1 MERELKLE
9 LVEGKVDQLR
19 SLPLL
24 KSLRTERPHSEHLV
38 STYFDTP
45 DLYLHCHHVSL
56 RVRKTGNHHV
66 QTLKTQGSTR
76 AGLYERDEFEA
87 PIEGE
92 APDLDVLRSVVPK
105 GSVVGKLIGDGQLVG
120 RLVPVFTTNVQRTVS
135 LLRLPQGDEVEL
147 ALDDGTV
154 QADNANAAF
163 QEVEMEIKAGDPG
176 HLYDLALG
184 LLDAVPL
191 RISRRSKG
199 ERGYALIASEQLE
212 VVRAQPLE
220 LNKRDTVERAFQCI
234 AQNCMEQIQ
243 GNERNVIS
251 GEDPSSVHQMRVGL
265 RRLRSAMD
273 LMGAAVVCPTFLQ
286 EELKWIAGELG
297 VARDWEVLATS
308 TLSDAFSGEPEEVDA
323 EAVKQA
329 ASEIAREKHQR
340 AAQAVDSVRYTRL
353 IIELSRWLEQA
364 GWRQNPNDEQRRVL
378 EFPLRKFATKTL
390 RERHRKVIRRG
401 RGLADLDAQRRH
413 RARIA
418 AKKLRY
424 ATEFFASL
432 YPRQGVRRYKAW
444 LSKLQD
450 DLGWRNDVV
459 VADGLLRQLQ
469 SGRPETGIGA
479 GYARG
484 YLAACV
490 AADHDALRALWKHF
504 KRLSLPQ

>member
-19 SLPLL
+19 GLPLL

-56 RVRKTGNHHV
+56 RVRKTGNHHA

-105 GSVVGKLIGDGQLVG
+105 GSVAGKLIGGGQLVG

-163 QEVEMEIKAGDPG
+163 QEVEMELKAGEPG

-199 ERGYALIASEQLE
+199 ERGYALIASEQL
-212 VVRAQPLE
+212 RWYARSRSSSTNATPWS
-220 LNKRDTVERAFQCI
+220 A
-234 AQNCMEQIQ
+234 
-243 GNERNVIS
+243 
-251 GEDPSSVHQMRVGL
+251 PSSASRKTVWS
-265 RRLRSAMD
+265 RSRAMN
-273 LMGAAVVCPTFLQ
+273 
-286 EELKWIAGELG
+286 
-297 VARDWEVLATS
+297 ATS
-308 TLSDAFSGEPEEVDA
+308 YP
-323 EAVKQA
+323 
-329 ASEIAREKHQR
+329 AR
-340 AAQAVDSVRYTRL
+340 
-353 IIELSRWLEQA
+353 
-364 GWRQNPNDEQRRVL
+364 
-378 EFPLRKFATKTL
+378 TL
-390 RERHRKVIRRG
+390 RVCTRCGWAFGACDRRW
-401 RGLADLDAQRRH
+401 
-413 RARIA
+413 I
-418 AKKLRY
+418 
-424 ATEFFASL
+424 
-432 YPRQGVRRYKAW
+432 
-444 LSKLQD
+444 
-450 DLGWRNDVV
+450 
-459 VADGLLRQLQ
+459 
-469 SGRPETGIGA
+469 
-479 GYARG
+479 
-484 YLAACV
+484 
-490 AADHDALRALWKHF
+490 
-504 KRLSLPQ
+504 